1 MGNKTTNRKN
11 TSYHNLIPSKLFF
24 FAWFV
29 VLLLLSFSCFF
40 FFFFH
45 SLILTSAFFHQ
56 PSAAPR
62 VNVPP
67 VTPGESVVSPLHLSI
82 LLSLLQLCLSLYFPS
97 STGGILSVI
106 CPPPY
111 LPFSPLSSTNK
122 CASLFCS
129 LFMLCIKLLLHKF
142 ATTVCEGT
150 CCWRYSSCLSLLSL
164 YIFCFWI
171 VNDLLLHRLLLI

>member
-1 MGNKTTNRKN
+1 MI
-11 TSYHNLIPSKLFF
+11 LPPPLFFLFF
-24 FAWFV
+24 F
-29 VLLLLSFSCFF
+29 LLLSLA
-40 FFFFH
+40 H
-45 SLILTSAFFHQ
+45 PNMRLLHQ

-122 CASLFCS
+122 CVSLFCS
-129 LFMLCIKLLLHKF
+129 LFMMLCIKLLLHKF

-171 VNDLLLHRLLLI
+171 VNDLLLHRLLPI